1 METGEDLRRGIRRQ
15 IAKSINYSVPVF
27 DLSVLKRIH
36 DVGMCSDMSAGGLC
50 MTTGYPLQ
58 KGHILIF
65 EEQIRNAIPASF
77 AVVKWVH
84 EIDNNSYRVG
94 MKFT

>member
-1 METGEDLRRGIRRQ
+1 MEIGEDLRRGIRRQ
-15 IAKSINYSVPVF
+15 IAESINYSVPVF
-27 DLSVLKRIH
+27 DLTALKRIH
-36 DVGMCSDMSAGGLC
+36 DVGICSDMSAGGLC

-65 EEQIRNAIPASF
+65 EEQIRNGIPASF

-84 EIDNNSYRVG
+84 KIGKNIYRVG
-94 MKFT
+94 TQFT